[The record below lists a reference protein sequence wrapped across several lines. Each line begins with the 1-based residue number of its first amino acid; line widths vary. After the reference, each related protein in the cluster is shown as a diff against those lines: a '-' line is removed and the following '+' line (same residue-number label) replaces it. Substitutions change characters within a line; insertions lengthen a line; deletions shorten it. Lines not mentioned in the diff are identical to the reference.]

1 VISYQTV
8 LKLKKGY
15 SSMKFEKVV
24 SVKYI
29 EPRQTMDIEVDS
41 ADHIFY
47 GNGIATSNSHAVAYA
62 INSFASAYCKA
73 HDPIKF
79 YTVYL
84 NNASS
89 KPDKQREIKE
99 LIMDAKLQGIE
110 VLPPRLDFFY
120 RRFTMDRAKNVIYF
134 GYSDVK
140 NVGEGEQETLARVVQ
155 EAEDI
160 TGKSI
165 KEFNWLECLFLIGN
179 EIKKNAFISI
189 ISVGGL
195 TGKNNK
201 LNRNR
206 MIFEFDIWNKLTI
219 KEQGWIISHWK
230 SSRMSNS
237 PFIDLVNLMINN
249 NEKINSR
256 RITAVL
262 DIYQALQNPP
272 YSLEDDYVWIADI
285 EQKLM
290 GCSLTC
296 SQSDNLALDDVNI
309 TCKEIANGEVKKM
322 QDAKLAVKVNQ
333 VREYKLK
340 RGQHEGEFMAFVI
353 AEDSS
358 GELDSITVFSE
369 EFSQYKK
376 LLFEG
381 NTVLLYGEVQEKKD
395 KSFVVKKVLQI

>member
-1 VISYQTV
+1 
-8 LKLKKGY
+8 
-15 SSMKFEKVV
+15 
-24 SVKYI
+24 
-29 EPRQTMDIEVDS
+29 
-41 ADHIFY
+41 
-47 GNGIATSNSHAVAYA
+47 
-62 INSFASAYCKA
+62 
-73 HDPIKF
+73 
-79 YTVYL
+79 
-84 NNASS
+84 
-89 KPDKQREIKE
+89 
-99 LIMDAKLQGIE
+99 MDAKLQGIE

-120 RRFTMDRAKNVIYF
+120 RRFTMDRDRNVIYF

-140 NVGEGEQETLARVVQ
+140 NVGEGEQETLAKVVQ

-165 KEFNWLECLFLIGN
+165 KGFNWLECLFLIGN

-219 KEQGWIISHWK
+219 KEQAWIIDHWK
-230 SSRMSNS
+230 STSMTNV
-237 PFIDLVNLMINN
+237 PFIELVNRMINN

-256 RITAVL
+256 RITSVL

-395 KSFVVKKVLQI
+395 KSFVVKRVVQI